1 MFSKLNVHSVFA
13 YFFQLT
19 IPVAGR
25 THSYY
30 LNAFCLC
37 LLARYFL
44 VRETVCINRRVC
56 WVVSDLSRGNLV
68 GMILANSQWLGCS
81 LLEGSKLLCRES
93 SPSSGII
100 PNFCLDS

>member
-1 MFSKLNVHSVFA
+1 MFNKLNVHSVFA
-13 YFFQLT
+13 YFSQLT

-44 VRETVCINRRVC
+44 VHETVCINRRVC
-56 WVVSDLSRGNLV
+56 WVVSDLSRGNPV
-68 GMILANSQWLGCS
+68 GMILAKTPNGLDAVYWKEANFFVGSP
-81 LLEGSKLLCRES
+81 LLLQV
-93 SPSSGII
+93 
-100 PNFCLDS
+100 